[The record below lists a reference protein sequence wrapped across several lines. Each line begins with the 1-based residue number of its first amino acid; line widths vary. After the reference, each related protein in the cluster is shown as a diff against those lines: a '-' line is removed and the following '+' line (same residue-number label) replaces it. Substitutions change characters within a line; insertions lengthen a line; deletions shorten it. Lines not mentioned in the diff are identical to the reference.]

1 MVVYLFSRI
10 LILADFFA
18 KFSQGFIFYYGL
30 QWTKF
35 NLQLEI
41 RCDFADISERVVLS
55 LRDKIDFEKDIK
67 QLHSGNTTNLVR
79 NLSYFSISCEHNI
92 QTFDRVRN

>member
-1 MVVYLFSRI
+1 MVIYLLFSRI
-10 LILADFFA
+10 LILANFFA

-55 LRDKIDFEKDIK
+55 LTDKIDFEEDIK
-67 QLHSGNTTNLVR
+67 QLYSGNTTNSTNLVR

-92 QTFDRVRN
+92 

>member
-1 MVVYLFSRI
+1 MVIYLLFSRI
-10 LILADFFA
+10 LILANFFA

-30 QWTKF
+30 QWTRF

-55 LRDKIDFEKDIK
+55 LRDKIDFEEDIK
-67 QLHSGNTTNLVR
+67 QLYSGNTTNSTNLVR

-92 QTFDRVRN
+92 

>member
-1 MVVYLFSRI
+1 MVIYLLFSRI
-10 LILADFFA
+10 LILANFFA

-55 LRDKIDFEKDIK
+55 LRDKIDFEEDIK
-67 QLHSGNTTNLVR
+67 QLYSGNTTNSTNLVR

-92 QTFDRVRN
+92 